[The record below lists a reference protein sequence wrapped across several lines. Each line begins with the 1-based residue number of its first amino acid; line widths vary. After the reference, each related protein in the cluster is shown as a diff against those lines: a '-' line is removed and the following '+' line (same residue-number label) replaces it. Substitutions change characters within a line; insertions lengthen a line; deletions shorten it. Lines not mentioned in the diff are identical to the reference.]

1 MEELNNFENLY
12 SLEEPDYIEIGDE
25 NNFDEPDYVEIGD
38 ENNFDEP
45 DYVEIDVNT
54 SEYENIEDVV
64 NFSEEPEYINTFY
77 DENSSNVNNSPQTRC
92 VSQGGPGGC
101 GYTTPTPS
109 CPCDGGQST
118 PCGCKSGQSTPC
130 GCNTGEGGGAATT
143 YVSIIFSVKICST
156 KTYNGY
162 GLIIPGN
169 DGWCSAI
176 TLTFTSGNTTDT
188 IFTKNQ
194 DYNFTHI
201 SDGYYIYSAKTTEY
215 KYYTSHK
222 AGSFK
227 GKFTL
232 KTINGHV
239 CGGTI
244 NLEKFSDA
252 AYSNNAYPSMPSYT
266 GNCPTISATA
276 LTYKFKFGYSG
287 DTATTSNA
295 SNVLK
300 MYRVGTSY
308 CVSANGV
315 SGKTKYNSFIKNVA
329 YAQIS
334 GTTIKTRPLCFYIQT
349 SAKTFTVGISRPG
362 SKSKNAPYSDSSKLT
377 KIATPPLSDYRLA
390 TFKSLVSGLGI
401 TSFAEKFYI
410 NDPNLVLTPNQWG
423 NLTVN
428 NTGYTA
434 PTMFA
439 PTLSS
444 NDCCYQLDN
453 IYLFDEYMYLDN
465 KTDRTGTSY
474 FGYTVN
480 EVLNKYDNYDGFN
493 PSSSSRIDNF
503 TFYL

>member
-1 MEELNNFENLY
+1 MGELNNLENLY
-12 SLEEPDYIEIGDE
+12 PLE
-25 NNFDEPDYVEIGD
+25 EPDYVEIGN
-38 ENNFDEP
+38 ENNFEEDEYVEI
-45 DYVEIDVNT
+45 DVNTIEDEYVEIDVNT
-54 SEYENIEDVV
+54 SEYENIEE
-64 NFSEEPEYINTFY
+64 NINYSEEPEYINTFN
-77 DENSSNVNNSPQTRC
+77 DGNSSNVNNSTQTRC
-92 VSQGGPGGC
+92 VSQGGTGGTSC
-101 GYTTPTPS
+101 QYVPITSGTTCSPQSPS
-109 CPCDGGQST
+109 CPCVGAT
-118 PCGCKSGQSTPC
+118 PCNCDEQSPAVT
-130 GCNTGEGGGAATT
+130 AAT
-143 YVSIIFSVKICST
+143 YVSIIFSVKIYST
-156 KTYNGY
+156 KGY
-162 GLIIPGN
+162 GGN
-169 DGWCSAI
+169 GFITPSDDWCSAI
-176 TLTFTSGNTTDT
+176 TLTFISGNTSNA
-188 IFTKNQ
+188 IFSKNQ
-194 DYNFTHI
+194 NYNFTHI
-201 SDGYYIYSAKTTEY
+201 SNGYYIYSAHTKGIEY
-215 KYYTSHK
+215 YNSHK
-222 AGSFK
+222 NGSFN

-239 CGGTI
+239 SGGTI
-244 NLEKFSDA
+244 NLSKFSQA
-252 AYSNNAYPSMPSYT
+252 TYKTTTSESYPSMPSYS
-266 GNCPTISATA
+266 NSAATISATA
-276 LTYKFKFGYSG
+276 LTYKFKYGYSG

-362 SKSKNAPYSDSSKLT
+362 SQPKNAPYSDSSKLT

-480 EVLNKYDNYDGFN
+480 EVLNKYDNNDGFN
-493 PSSSSRIDNF
+493 PSFSNRIDNF